1 MVNEVYELVWTKP
14 SQQLLLAT
22 YKYISKD
29 APLNAK
35 KVIDDIV
42 TATEKQFLIQN
53 ITHLINTKQIMMGS
67 IVLLKNIVI
76 EYRTDLQNQSF
87 VFYE

>member
-14 SQQLLLAT
+14 SQQHFLAT

-29 APLNAK
+29 APLKEK

-42 TATEKQFLIQN
+42 TATEKQLLIQN
-53 ITHLINTKQIMMGS
+53 ITHLINTK
-67 IVLLKNIVI
+67 
-76 EYRTDLQNQSF
+76 
-87 VFYE
+87 